1 MMTRHTM
8 TRHTRTHGNRPQAFA
23 EAQEASRVEEMSTL
37 ITLVVCSVLT
47 IGIILAAYL
56 VDFKIS
62 FPLSFAP
69 ASEPAHVPPP
79 MAPFKLSG
87 IQLGMT
93 PVEMASVHPE
103 ILITDH
109 PSAGFQGEFKL
120 GYGTYGVLFL
130 GPDWG
135 RQAYRI
141 SYRETFWN
149 FSEVELRQRLKRKF
163 GPPSVNRCGLDNPRK
178 GWECQLQWRR
188 PDGVVLKAN
197 TKTINVAN
205 GVSKSRLEF
214 VALDPRLER
223 RLNRKAEKHGVKP
236 IKRFRSRRMS
246 DIAAAMRGQ

>member
-1 MMTRHTM
+1 MMTRD
-8 TRHTRTHGNRPQAFA
+8 TRTRRIRLPAYAQAE
-23 EAQEASRVEEMSTL
+23 EAARVEEMSTL
-37 ITLVVCSVLT
+37 LTLVACSVLT
-47 IGIILAAYL
+47 LGITFAIY
-56 VDFKIS
+56 VTDFKIPS
-62 FPLSFAP
+62 VFSFAP

-79 MAPFKLSG
+79 PPPFKLSG

-109 PSAGFQGEFKL
+109 PSGGIQGEFKL
-120 GYGTYGVLFL
+120 GYGTYGILFL

-135 RQAYRI
+135 KQAYRI

-163 GPPSVNRCGLDNPRK
+163 GPPSVNRCGLENPRK

-188 PDGVVLKAN
+188 SDGVVLKAN
-197 TKTINVAN
+197 TQTINVAN

-214 VALDPRLER
+214 VALDPRLKS
-223 RLNRKAEKHGVKP
+223 RLDRKAEKNEVKQ
-236 IKRFRSRRMS
+236 IKRFHSQRISS
-246 DIAAAMRGQ
+246 IAAAMRGQ

>member
-1 MMTRHTM
+1 MM
-8 TRHTRTHGNRPQAFA
+8 TRHTRTHRNRPPANA
-23 EAQEASRVEEMSTL
+23 GAREAKRVEKMSIL
-37 ITLVVCSVLT
+37 FTLVICSVLT
-47 IGIILAAYL
+47 IAITFAAYL
-56 VDFKIS
+56 ADLKIPS
-62 FPLSFAP
+62 ALSFAP
-69 ASEPAHVPPP
+69 ASEPAYVPPSSP
-79 MAPFKLSG
+79 PFKLSG

-109 PSAGFQGEFKL
+109 PSGEIQGELKL

-135 RQAYRI
+135 KQAYRI

-163 GPPSVNRCGLDNPRK
+163 GPPSVNRCGLENPRK

-188 PDGVVLKAN
+188 SDGVVLKAN
-197 TKTINVAN
+197 TKSINVAN

-214 VALDPRLER
+214 VALDPRLKS
-223 RLNRKAEKHGVKP
+223 RLNRKVEKNQVKP
-236 IKRFRSRRMS
+236 IRGFRSQRLS
-246 DIAAAMRGQ
+246 SIAAALRGQ